1 MTPASRLNEVITLK
15 HPYFSLIIGAMAS
28 EYKDR
33 PSKVLA
39 FKCFAREKFRP
50 YFEKQNGRHS
60 QLFKNYRDA
69 LKLGL

>member
-1 MTPASRLNEVITLK
+1 
-15 HPYFSLIIGAMAS
+15 MAS

-39 FKCFAREKFRP
+39 FKCFACEKFWP

-60 QLFKNYRDA
+60 QLFKNSIRDA
-69 LKLGL
+69 RTPQPREIFSTP